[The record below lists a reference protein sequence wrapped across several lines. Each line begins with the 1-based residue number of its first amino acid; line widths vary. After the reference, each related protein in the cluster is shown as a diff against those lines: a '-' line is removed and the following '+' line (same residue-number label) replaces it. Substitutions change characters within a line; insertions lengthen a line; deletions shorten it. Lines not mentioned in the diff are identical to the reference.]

1 MRTLLIVKRV
11 DQFQFITTN
20 KINIINSKEDK
31 EGNECMN
38 RNDFLKSLNY
48 VSKCK

>member
-31 EGNECMN
+31 EKRE
-38 RNDFLKSLNY
+38 RVY
-48 VSKCK
+48 E